1 VGLVRRST
9 FPSNEI
15 DPMNKKLIT
24 KFAAIVQTPVFPKT
38 LHQFRPAPKVAVSAK
53 PPKRD
58 NTFSKSRDVRED
70 RGTREMKTSHNS
82 QTFHAR

>member
-1 VGLVRRST
+1 
-9 FPSNEI
+9 
-15 DPMNKKLIT
+15 MKKPIT

-38 LHQFRPAPKVAVSAK
+38 AHQFRPVPKSNVSPK

-70 RGTREMKTSHNS
+70 RGTREMKTSHND
-82 QTFHAR
+82 QTNHAK